1 MLFTTDQVMISRRT
15 FLATS
20 AALVSTP
27 ALATSQASREA
38 HARAIHQQLLC
49 LDTHLDTPLSF
60 ARPGWDMMRRHSVD
74 ADFSQVDYPRMVEGG
89 LDGGFFAIYTPQGP
103 LTPEGMLAARDAAL
117 LRAAKIREM
126 VARNSSHFELA
137 FVPSDA
143 SRIAANGK
151 RIVFQSI
158 ENSYPLANDVTL
170 LRGFYALGVRM
181 AGPVH
186 FANNQL
192 GDSATDPKGKTWNG
206 LSPMGHDFVA
216 LANELGI
223 ILDASHSSDDVFD
236 QMVAQSKVPI
246 ILSHSGCRSVH
257 DHPRNIDDER
267 LKKLAGTGGVIQIN
281 SFNAYLVSVPPN
293 PARDKEEA
301 LIFASLRTLPTLSP
315 ADAGKAI
322 ARVAGQMHALNQ
334 KYPVPRATFEDYMA
348 HMLHALK
355 LVGPDHVGVGADW
368 DGGGGVIGMEDCAS
382 NWKITARLLREGYK
396 VEDLQKIWSGNVLRL
411 MQTVQ
416 DARLPAPSPSPPT
429 GGGE

>member
-1 MLFTTDQVMISRRT
+1 MISRRL
-15 FLATS
+15 FLATG
-20 AALVSTP
+20 T
-27 ALATSQASREA
+27 ALAAVPAIGRVRSDRDTD
-38 HARAIHQQLLC
+38 ARALHEQLLC
-49 LDTHLDTPLSF
+49 LDTHLDTPMTF
-60 ARPGWDMMRRHSVD
+60 ARPGWDMMKRHGFD

-103 LTPEGMLAARDAAL
+103 LTPEGMMAARDYAL
-117 LRAAKIREM
+117 VRAAAIREM
-126 VARNSSHFELA
+126 VAKNAAHFELA
-137 FVPSDA
+137 FASADA
-143 SRIAANGK
+143 AHIAAKKK
-151 RIVFQSI
+151 RVVFQSI

-170 LRGFYALGVRM
+170 LRSFYALGVRM

-223 ILDASHSSDDVFD
+223 ILDASHSSDDVFY

-246 ILSHSGCRSVH
+246 ILSHSGCRAVH
-257 DHPRNIDDER
+257 DHPRNIDDDR
-267 LKKLAGTGGVIQIN
+267 LKRLAATGGVIQIN
-281 SFNAYLVSVPPN
+281 SYNSYLVTVPPN
-293 PARDKEEA
+293 PERDKA
-301 LIFASLRTLPTLSP
+301 QTAVFASLRGLYSLSP
-315 ADAGKAI
+315 ADATKAVATAA
-322 ARVAGQMHALNQ
+322 ARMREIRA
-334 KYPVPRATFEDYMA
+334 KYPEPRATFDDYMA

-355 LVGPDHVGVGADW
+355 LVGPDYVGVGADW
-368 DGGGGVIGMEDCAS
+368 DGGGGVIGMDDCAS

-396 VEDLQKIWSGNVLRL
+396 EDDLQKIWSGNALRL

-416 DARLPAPSPSPPT
+416 DARKQAPPAPVS

>member
-1 MLFTTDQVMISRRT
+1 MISRRL

-20 AALVSTP
+20 AALATVP
-27 ALATSQASREA
+27 AVGSARNDRDTD
-38 HARAIHQQLLC
+38 ARALHRRLLC
-49 LDTHLDTPLSF
+49 LDTHLDTPMVF
-60 ARPGWDMMRRHSVD
+60 ARPGWDMMQRHSFET
-74 ADFSQVDYPRMVEGG
+74 DFSQVDYPRMVEGG

-103 LTPEGMLAARDAAL
+103 LTPDGMMAARDYAL
-117 LRAAKIREM
+117 VRAAAIREM
-126 VARNSSHFELA
+126 VAKNASHFELA
-137 FVPSDA
+137 FVPADA
-143 SRIAANGK
+143 QRIAEKKK

-158 ENSYPLANDVTL
+158 ENSYPLADDVTL
-170 LRGFYALGVRM
+170 LRSFYALGVRM

-246 ILSHSGCRSVH
+246 ILSHSGCRAVH

-267 LKKLAGTGGVIQIN
+267 LKKLAATGGVIQIN
-281 SFNAYLVSVPPN
+281 SYNSYLVTVPPN
-293 PARDKEEA
+293 SGRDKAQSE
-301 LIFASLRTLPTLSP
+301 IFASLRGLYSLAP
-315 ADAGKAI
+315 ADATKA
-322 ARVAGQMHALNQ
+322 VASAAVRMRALNA
-334 KYPVPRATFEDYMA
+334 KYPEPRATFDDYMA

-355 LVGPDHVGVGADW
+355 LVGPEHVGVGADW
-368 DGGGGVIGMEDCAS
+368 DGGGGVVGMEDCAN
-382 NWKITARLLREGYK
+382 NWKITARLLKEGYK
-396 VEDLQKIWSGNVLRL
+396 ADDLQKIWSGNVLRL
-411 MQTVQ
+411 MQTIQ
-416 DARLPAPSPSPPT
+416 DARKPMSPAPVS

>member
-1 MLFTTDQVMISRRT
+1 MT
-15 FLATS
+15 
-20 AALVSTP
+20 
-27 ALATSQASREA
+27 
-38 HARAIHQQLLC
+38 
-49 LDTHLDTPLSF
+49 F
-60 ARPGWDMMRRHSVD
+60 ARPGWDMMKRHSFET
-74 ADFSQVDYPRMVEGG
+74 DFSQVDYPRMVEGG

-103 LTPEGMLAARDAAL
+103 LTPEGMAAARDYAL
-117 LRAAKIREM
+117 VRAAAIREM

-143 SRIAANGK
+143 TRIAAVKK

-170 LRGFYALGVRM
+170 LRSFYALGVRM

-216 LANELGI
+216 LANELGV

-236 QMVAQSKVPI
+236 QMVARSKVPI
-246 ILSHSGCRSVH
+246 ILSHSGCRAVH
-257 DHPRNIDDER
+257 DHPRNIDDDR
-267 LKKLAGTGGVIQIN
+267 LKKLAATGGVIQIN
-281 SFNAYLVSVPPN
+281 SFNAYLITVPPN
-293 PARDKEEA
+293 PERDKA
-301 LIFASLRTLPTLSP
+301 QGAIFASLRGLYSLSP
-315 ADAGKAI
+315 AEATKAVETAANQMRTVN
-322 ARVAGQMHALNQ
+322 AR
-334 KYPVPRATFEDYMA
+334 YPEPRATFEDYMA

-368 DGGGGVIGMEDCAS
+368 DGGGGVIGMEDCAA
-382 NWKITARLLREGYK
+382 NWKITARLLDEGYR
-396 VEDLQKIWSGNVLRL
+396 EADLQKIWSGNVMRL

-416 DARLPAPSPSPPT
+416 DARAHAPSPTPPT
-429 GGGE
+429 GGGGE

>member
-1 MLFTTDQVMISRRT
+1 MLFAPDPFMISRRL

-20 AALVSTP
+20 AALASSPT
-27 ALATSQASREA
+27 LAKSRPPKDTQART
-38 HARAIHQQLLC
+38 IHERLLC

-60 ARPGWDMMRRHSVD
+60 ARPGWDMMQRHSVD
-74 ADFSQVDYPRMVEGG
+74 ADFSQVDYPRMVDGG

-103 LTPEGMLAARDAAL
+103 LTPEGMMAARDAAL
-117 LRAAKIREM
+117 VRAAKIREM

-137 FVPSDA
+137 FVPTDA
-143 SRIAANGK
+143 PRIAAKRK

-170 LRGFYALGVRM
+170 LRSFYALGVRM

-236 QMVAQSKVPI
+236 QMLAQSKVPI

-257 DHPRNIDDER
+257 DHPRNIDDDR
-267 LKKLAGTGGVIQIN
+267 LKKLARSGGVIQIN
-281 SFNAYLVSVPPN
+281 SFNAYLVTVPPN
-293 PARDKEEA
+293 SARDKQEA
-301 LIFASLRTLPTLSP
+301 AIFAALRGLQTLSP
-315 ADAGKAI
+315 ADATKAI
-322 ARVAGQMHALNQ
+322 ASAASQMRELNQ
-334 KYPVPRATFEDYMA
+334 KYPVPRATFDDYMA

-368 DGGGGVIGMEDCAS
+368 DGGGGVIGMEDCTS
-382 NWKITARLLREGYK
+382 NWKITARLLQEGYK
-396 VEDLQKIWSGNVLRL
+396 IEDLQKIWSGNVLRL

-416 DARLPAPSPSPPT
+416 DARTPAPPPSPPT